1 MDNVHVHAKE
11 MDSHLTDP
19 LQALLANKIEIFLAH
34 CISVVSLWF
43 LVAVLFCLGEQN
55 TTLAGGGQVRE
66 MMAQV
71 NLILGWWWVLM
82 LLFCS
87 LQ

>member
-1 MDNVHVHAKE
+1 MDDVHVHAKE
-11 MDSHLTDP
+11 MDNHVTDP
-19 LQALLANKIEIFLAH
+19 LQALLANKREIFLAH
-34 CISVVSLWF
+34 CISVISLWV
-43 LVAVLFCLGEQN
+43 LAAVLFCLGEQN

-66 MMAQV
+66 MVAQV
-71 NLILGWWWVLM
+71 NLLLAWWWVLM

>member
-1 MDNVHVHAKE
+1 MAN
-11 MDSHLTDP
+11 HLIDP
-19 LQALLANKIEIFLAH
+19 LQALLASKIELFLAH
-34 CISVVSLWF
+34 CISVESLWF
-43 LVAVLFCLGEQN
+43 LVAVLSCLGEQN
-55 TTLAGGGQVRE
+55 TKLAGGDQVRE

-71 NLILGWWWVLM
+71 NLLLGWWWVLM